1 MIKDILL
8 NIDFHNRILISIVAV
23 FLIYIV
29 KNTVAYYINRK
40 IKNINARH
48 SYRKLTVYISS
59 VIALLILGFIWI
71 RRINIGIIF
80 SIVGAG
86 LVISLSDFILS
97 FLGWFFIIIRKP
109 LEIGERVQIGT
120 IKGDVVDI
128 RGFYITLLEIGDWV
142 EDEQSTGRIVHI
154 PNNFIFRNPIYNYT
168 KGFDFIWDEV
178 KIGITFES
186 NYKKAKDICL
196 KYLNEFHNTWAKD
209 LDKKI
214 KKAQN
219 IYAISYKELN
229 PKVYVKIVD
238 SGILLSLRYLV
249 EPHKRRFSENFLYE
263 KVLDEFS
270 KANDIN
276 FVYTTYRITK

>member
-1 MIKDILL
+1 MIKDVLL

-23 FLIYIV
+23 FLIYTV

-40 IKNINARH
+40 ITNINVRH
-48 SYRKLTVYISS
+48 GYRKLTAYISS
-59 VIALLILGFIWI
+59 VIILLILGFVWI
-71 RRINIGIIF
+71 RRINVGIIF

-97 FLGWFFIIIRKP
+97 FIGWFFIIIRKP
-109 LEIGERVQIGT
+109 FEIGERVQIGT

-154 PNNFIFRNPIYNYT
+154 PNNFIFRSPIYNYT

-196 KYLNEFHNTWAKD
+196 KYLDEFHSTWAKD
-209 LDKKI
+209 LDEKI

-229 PKVYVKIVD
+229 PTVYVKIVD

-249 EPHKRRFSENFLYE
+249 KPHQRRFSENFLYE

-276 FVYTTYRITK
+276 FAYTTYRITK